1 MMKNLMKLFLIVFMF
16 FTTLS
21 ANAGELN
28 INHLKI
34 NINTIQTESSQIP
47 YIEGKTTTPKYYAP
61 ANQNTVAMLFS
72 SIKNDSNTNFTNYKN
87 GVSPENHQFSLLVS
101 YIYNKS
107 YLLTETFRTKNF
119 PLTEIN
125 RNAP

>member
-28 INHLKI
+28 INHLES

-47 YIEGKTTTPKYYAP
+47 YIEEKTTTPKHYAP

-72 SIKNDSNTNFTNYKN
+72 SIKNDSNTNFTSYKN
-87 GVSPENHQFSLLVS
+87 GVSPKNHQFSLLVS

>member
-1 MMKNLMKLFLIVFMF
+1 MKNLMKLFLIVFMF
-16 FTTLS
+16 FATLG

-28 INHLKI
+28 VNHLT
-34 NINTIQTESSQIP
+34 NHINTIQTESSQKP
-47 YIEGKTTTPKYYAP
+47 YIEGKTATPKYYAP
-61 ANQNTVAMLFS
+61 ANQNTVAVLFS

-87 GVSPENHQFSLLVS
+87 GVSPENNQFSLLIS

>member
-1 MMKNLMKLFLIVFMF
+1 MKLFLIVFMF

-72 SIKNDSNTNFTNYKN
+72 SIKNDSNTNYTNYKN
-87 GVSPENHQFSLLVS
+87 GVSPENHQFSLLV
-101 YIYNKS
+101 
-107 YLLTETFRTKNF
+107 ETFRTKNF